1 VSITGKD
8 ACANEEIQFGS
19 VLLLNKGTASY
30 SWDFGNGST
39 STSSSPKY
47 TYTTAGAYLVNL
59 NVTSIYG
66 CTGKATGYPV
76 NIYVKP
82 KASFTSE
89 YLLSKGLETDW
100 RFDFTGSGATDL
112 EWVFQDGQLDYGMGP
127 INKTFSAT
135 GDFKVRL
142 LASTPAGCKD
152 SASAMIFLK
161 PELLMWL
168 PTAFSPNID
177 GLNEGFG
184 PYTTFGLERYELMIF
199 DRWGNI
205 MWKTTKPDE
214 KWLGID
220 SEGVKVPEGVYGY
233 SMVFRYVD
241 NQLYTYKGTV
251 TLLN

>member
-1 VSITGKD
+1 
-8 ACANEEIQFGS
+8 
-19 VLLLNKGTASY
+19 
-30 SWDFGNGST
+30 
-39 STSSSPKY
+39 
-47 TYTTAGAYLVNL
+47 
-59 NVTSIYG
+59 
-66 CTGKATGYPV
+66 
-76 NIYVKP
+76 
-82 KASFTSE
+82 
-89 YLLSKGLETDW
+89 
-100 RFDFTGSGATDL
+100 
-112 EWVFQDGQLDYGMGP
+112 
-127 INKTFSAT
+127 
-135 GDFKVRL
+135 
-142 LASTPAGCKD
+142 
-152 SASAMIFLK
+152 
-161 PELLMWL
+161 MWL

-184 PYTTFGLERYELMIF
+184 PYTTFGLERYEFMIF